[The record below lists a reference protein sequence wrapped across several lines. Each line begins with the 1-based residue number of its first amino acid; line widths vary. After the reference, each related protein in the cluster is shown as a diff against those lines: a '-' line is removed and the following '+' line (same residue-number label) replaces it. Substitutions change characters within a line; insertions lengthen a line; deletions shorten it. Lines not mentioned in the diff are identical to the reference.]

1 MIIVYN
7 QHNTTNLCE
16 SFDYIQI
23 NDVVISLPMIKNSQ
37 KLKLSLSLS
46 IYIYI
51 YTCIHYFSQNER
63 AILNETTE
71 NYKCLMSDNNEA

>member
-37 KLKLSLSLS
+37 KLKLF
-46 IYIYI
+46 IYI
-51 YTCIHYFSQNER
+51 YTCTHYFSQNER
-63 AILNETTE
+63 AILNETSE
-71 NYKCLMSDNNEA
+71 NYKCLVSDNNEA

>member
-46 IYIYI
+46 LSLYIYI
-51 YTCIHYFSQNER
+51 HVFIIFHKMKEQY
-63 AILNETTE
+63 
-71 NYKCLMSDNNEA
+71 

>member
-37 KLKLSLSLS
+37 KLKLF

-51 YTCIHYFSQNER
+51 YIYIHVLIIFHKMKEQY
-63 AILNETTE
+63 
-71 NYKCLMSDNNEA
+71 